1 MFLFLLCDVV
11 FFFISSFIAFISS
24 SIYSF
29 IMKFYNCF
37 CSQFICLLFLLHDVN
52 FLSSSVGFIHR
63 VGTETQK
70 KINNLTNGSFNSRRS
85 RGGSEITKFRPCDQ
99 DDGALDRLRRDK
111 TQTSGAVTLRCLSV
125 WVCLCDCVDLHQV
138 EAAELQTSLSVKI
151 KVKNTSTIKTG
162 CSYLMS
168 WKPWEPSL
176 GGFVVVRQFQW
187 QVLVPT

>member
-1 MFLFLLCDVV
+1 MSSS
-11 FFFISSFIAFISS
+11 SSFHPSLLLSLHLFIHSLW
-24 SIYSF
+24 SF
-29 IMKFYNCF
+29 IIV
-37 CSQFICLLFLLHDVN
+37 SV
-52 FLSSSVGFIHR
+52 LSSSVCCSSYMMSTSCRPLLVLFIGLEKRH
-63 VGTETQK
+63 TK
-70 KINNLTNGSFNSRRS
+70 KINNLANGSFNSRRS

-111 TQTSGAVTLRCLSV
+111 TQTSGAVTLICLSV

>member
-111 TQTSGAVTLRCLSV
+111 TQTSGAVTLRCVSQCEF
-125 WVCLCDCVDLHQV
+125 VCVTVSTCIRWRR
-138 EAAELQTSLSVKI
+138 AELQTSHSVKI

-168 WKPWEPSL
+168 
-176 GGFVVVRQFQW
+176 
-187 QVLVPT
+187 